1 MPDGTSPHE
10 AGFLRNAWYVAAWP
24 EELTRTPLRRVFLSQ
39 PVVMYRTEAG
49 APVALADRCPHR
61 FVPLSLGFLE
71 QDDIVCCYHGLRFA
85 PDGHCTLNPHG
96 DGSVP
101 RAARLRAYPLAER
114 HGAVW
119 IWMGESAADP
129 ALIPDFSILGDATRF
144 TAVRGVMHVAANY
157 QLITDNLLDLSH
169 VQFLHP
175 GLRVANPV
183 RQRHEMK
190 QVGETV
196 WSYFWRDEGEA
207 NGLMKLLGWP
217 PERRGDSRAHMRWD
231 APCLMLL
238 DVGMTGI
245 GEAPEAGIAAP
256 SAHLLTPETAT
267 STHYF
272 WAFMRDTVLADAA
285 LSEKIRAL
293 GIQAFAMEDKP
304 VIEAQQR
311 NLGGAELM
319 SLGPA
324 LLYPDAAATRARR
337 VLAAL
342 LAAEVTEGT
351 L

>member
-1 MPDGTSPHE
+1 MPDTTSPGE
-10 AGFLRNAWYVAAWP
+10 MSFLRNAWYVAAWP
-24 EELTRTPLRRVFLSQ
+24 DELGRAPLRRIFLNQ

-49 APVALADRCPHR
+49 VPVALTDSCPHR
-61 FVPLSLGFLE
+61 FVPLSLGHLE

-85 PDGHCTLNPHG
+85 PDGQCTLNPHG
-96 DGSVP
+96 DGGIP

-119 IWMGESAADP
+119 IWMGDAAADP
-129 ALIPDFSILGDATRF
+129 ARIPDFTILGDAQRF
-144 TAVRGVMHVAANY
+144 ATVQGVMHVAANY

-190 QVGETV
+190 QEGDTV
-196 WSYFWRDEGEA
+196 WSYFWRDEGEP
-207 NGLMKLLGWP
+207 NKLLQLLGWP
-217 PERRGDSRAHMRWD
+217 AGQRGDSRAHMRWD

-245 GEAPEAGIAAP
+245 GQPPEAGMAAP
-256 SAHLLTPETAT
+256 SAHLLTPETET

-272 WAFMRDTVLADAA
+272 WAFMRDTAREDAA

-324 LLYPDAAATRARR
+324 LLYPDAAAIRARR
-337 VLAAL
+337 VLATR
-342 LAAEVTEGT
+342 LAAETSQS
-351 L
+351 